1 MSSGDDQFCY
11 KVDLTAQQTIFIGV
25 EAQLSMSPIVSM
37 ILFHLL
43 NMNLMIII
51 IHIFILFYITLD
63 IASKY
68 KCFIFYD

>member
-1 MSSGDDQFCY
+1 MSSGDDQFFFSIKLILLRSDY
-11 KVDLTAQQTIFIGV
+11 KFIGV

-51 IHIFILFYITLD
+51 IIIHIFILYHFSY
-63 IASKY
+63 
-68 KCFIFYD
+68 CV